1 MNTKR
6 FLCYAATLL
15 LSTGA
20 LAQNNGGI
28 DAAMLKE
35 LSEIE
40 KSLAAQQELRRKE
53 G

>member
-35 LSEIE
+35 LIE
-40 KSLAAQQELRRKE
+40 QFHLR
-53 G
+53 